1 MSRLSREQKRELKRQ
16 RSTAGAGGQPTAGM
30 TPIEVHVPASADA
43 AVVPGSAGVR
53 GCATVGGMPVVAAPG
68 ETVQGAIL
76 NYLYR
81 LALATGHPVLASIHD
96 ERIGFVVPLQV
107 HVDGSSRYTA
117 EPVRVA
123 PPAPPAQQRE
133 PRPEGRPHLPS
144 QEHRRTPPEDH
155 PHPPTR
161 AFTEPPPPERRPQPP
176 VRDQRSEPPAQ
187 RRPEVPAPPLPPVP
201 VSAETVSAE
210 PPVHAPETPDAP
222 AVPRRDKATFLLRA
236 VPKPPARPLPG
247 PETGTPSAPAT
258 TPEAVPAP
266 APAPEYP
273 PMAPPAPEPSV
284 RPESVAEPRP
294 APVRRPEP
302 AVTAEFVLQPQ
313 PQPQAPS
320 VQPVSPASPESVP
333 ATAPAPM
340 PAPASAAT
348 AEPVVT
354 VDPARGAAAGA
365 GAGPANGGAVVPAPG
380 PDQVPAADPAVP
392 GTPTPSTFV
401 LRAVPEPKPLPG
413 AASTRVLRAVPESA
427 AAAVPAPTGEFGPA
441 PVTGPD
447 PEAPAPEPVRAPE
460 PKAAAPERKAASAM
474 EALSL
479 LGPEPEPDPKPTPAR
494 GFDAVAEAVL
504 APSPQEPAAE
514 RDAASA
520 FLAAPVARINEA
532 VKMGRIEA
540 AAGMAE
546 RAVAEAAQ
554 SLGQE
559 HPEVLKLRELTAYIA
574 YLAGDALRS
583 FHLSLDLARVRRR
596 HRDSGAAY
604 GNVQSAA
611 AAWRAVRDPLQ
622 GLHLGRDLI
631 GLWTELAADDGPAAD
646 DLEQLESARTR
657 MIRLA
662 ERARLAVDNPYA
674 RAPRAHGQ

>member
-43 AVVPGSAGVR
+43 AVAPGSAGVR

-76 NYLYR
+76 NYLHR

-123 PPAPPAQQRE
+123 PPAPPVQPRE
-133 PRPEGRPHLPS
+133 PRPEGRPHLPP
-144 QEHRRTPPEDH
+144 QEHRHTPPEGH
-155 PHPPTR
+155 PHPPAHT
-161 AFTEPPPPERRPQPP
+161 FTEPPPHERRPQPP
-176 VRDQRSEPPAQ
+176 VRDQRPEPPAQ

-201 VSAETVSAE
+201 VSAE
-210 PPVHAPETPDAP
+210 PPVHASEVPEVPEAP

-236 VPKPPARPLPG
+236 VPEPPARPLPG
-247 PETGTPSAPAT
+247 PETGTPSAPVT
-258 TPEAVPAP
+258 TSEAVP

-302 AVTAEFVLQPQ
+302 AVTAEFVPQPQ
-313 PQPQAPS
+313 PQPQPQSQSQPQS
-320 VQPVSPASPESVP
+320 VRPASPESVP

-340 PAPASAAT
+340 PAPVPAPAPAAM

-354 VDPARGAAAGA
+354 ADPGRGAGA
-365 GAGPANGGAVVPAPG
+365 GAGPANGGAVAPVPG

-441 PVTGPD
+441 PVTGP
-447 PEAPAPEPVRAPE
+447 APEPERAPE
-460 PKAAAPERKAASAM
+460 PKAAAPERKPASAM

-520 FLAAPVARINEA
+520 FLAEPVARINEA

-657 MIRLA
+657 MVRLA
-662 ERARLAVDNPYA
+662 ERARLAADNPYA
-674 RAPRAHGQ
+674 RAPRAHGE